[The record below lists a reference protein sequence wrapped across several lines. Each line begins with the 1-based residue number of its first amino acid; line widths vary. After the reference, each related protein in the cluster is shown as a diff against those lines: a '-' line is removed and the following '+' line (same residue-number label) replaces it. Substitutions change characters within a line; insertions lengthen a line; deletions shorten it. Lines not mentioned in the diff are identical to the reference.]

1 MKSLRLSLIAILLL
15 GVASC
20 KKSNSTQVSAN
31 VSSSEAL
38 DMVSSSLSSN
48 SNGAGTMATDA
59 ITVAGT
65 QSATLSSSSGA
76 VILGGTEGSS
86 RSLYRVVNP
95 KALSCGDTKN
105 DTVTR
110 ASVSGAAIGY
120 NYTSMYTFTLNC
132 VNEIP
137 DNLAGSSTFSGT
149 YSGPF
154 ISSTYTGNTTFT
166 VTGLAPSVESYTLNG
181 TYVRNGDF
189 QSKKN
194 TSNQGTH
201 TVNITVTNVTVSKS
215 TKTIT
220 GGTATFSVSGNVPA
234 KGSWS
239 YSGTLTYNGDG
250 TANLTLSGTVYIIN
264 LGTGLYTIKS

>member
-1 MKSLRLSLIAILLL
+1 MRSFRLSIIAMLLL
-15 GVASC
+15 GAASC

-48 SNGAGTMATDA
+48 SNGAGTMGADA
-59 ITVAGT
+59 ITVAAT
-65 QSATLSSSSGA
+65 QSASLGSSSGA
-76 VILGGTEGSS
+76 VIVGSNN
-86 RSLYRVVNP
+86 RSLYRAVST
-95 KALSCGDTKN
+95 KKLDCGDTKN
-105 DTVTR
+105 DTVSR

-120 NYTSMYTFTLNC
+120 AYTSLYTFTLNC
-132 VNEIP
+132 VSEVP

-154 ISSTYTGNTTFT
+154 ISSIYTGTTTFT
-166 VTGLAPSVESYTLNG
+166 VTGIAPSVGNYTLNG

-201 TVNITVTNVTVSKS
+201 TVNITVTNVTVSK
-215 TKTIT
+215 TTGTVT
-220 GGTATFSVSGNVPA
+220 GGSATFSVTGNVPA
-234 KGSWS
+234 KGNWS

-264 LGTGLYTIKS
+264 LGTGVYTIKS